1 MVKGYK
7 VFNPDWT
14 CRDKQYTCPGKFEV
28 YVHGMLFCQTASD
41 CFNYYPFDNKN
52 KVAEVIA
59 YGEVQT
65 DGRMSYTD
73 KLEIVREI
81 QWDEVLRIV
90 NTGKIVLVFVILEIE
105 TLETE
110 TPEIITKGVITKE
123 TVISATVIQEA
134 VISGTVTQEI
144 VTSGTETSETGINPL
159 LIPDVL
165 IRKNRKL
172 HYSTKCQI

>member
-73 KLEIVREI
+73 KLEFI
-81 QWDEVLRIV
+81 
-90 NTGKIVLVFVILEIE
+90 
-105 TLETE
+105 
-110 TPEIITKGVITKE
+110 
-123 TVISATVIQEA
+123 
-134 VISGTVTQEI
+134 
-144 VTSGTETSETGINPL
+144 
-159 LIPDVL
+159 
-165 IRKNRKL
+165 
-172 HYSTKCQI
+172 